1 MKIGNQKVI
10 LFPLLISIFSQ
21 VSSINSVNWEEGGW
35 LSTKYKLRMGYIVK
49 ENYFILPV
57 KGNPLHLLVELLQH
71 LLTLQQSLHSD
82 LNRNSTSKD
91 TALNPGVVRREQT
104 LHAAWRAHPLVFKP
118 FIDNFINGKSMF

>member
-1 MKIGNQKVI
+1 
-10 LFPLLISIFSQ
+10 
-21 VSSINSVNWEEGGW
+21 
-35 LSTKYKLRMGYIVK
+35 MGYIVK
-49 ENYFILPV
+49 ENYFIQPV

-71 LLTLQQSLHSD
+71 LLTLQQSLHSN